1 MLHLLFA
8 AALFTPPA
16 GFHYLQRDPAMS
28 AQLRR
33 SGIEFIAEY
42 RLEVRQ
48 SIGSVLASRSIVITI
63 GKASNTY
70 GLDARGYAQAR
81 LALLTR
87 RSAIEVLENST
98 SLCGGQR
105 GLLLSIKKT
114 GSDERVSQLYAG
126 NDPVYVT
133 TLTYPDSVGDHG
145 ARHALMTLCPPST
158 VAHADPGP
166 PLPFKLPAGWN
177 RGSIK
182 AMGPVSPPL
191 VPIGLWLHLA
201 AHSAFLE
208 SLSLVR
214 GPALQA
220 DVTPEEESEAML
232 SYMKQ
237 NVAGFSLKDSHA
249 QSLCKGVDGWYASY
263 LLTSGAHEL
272 AVEQAFAYA
281 ADASYIMRYTRKS
294 GDPEDPN
301 ARKALDSLCPAVPVS
316 PSPIPS
322 PSASAVPT
330 ATP

>member
-8 AALFTPPA
+8 AALFTPPT
-16 GFHYLQRDPAMS
+16 GFHYLPRDPAMS
-28 AQLRR
+28 AQLKR
-33 SGIEFIAEY
+33 SGTEFIAEY

-70 GLDARGYAQAR
+70 GLDAGGYAQAR
-81 LALLTR
+81 IALLTR
-87 RSAIEVLENST
+87 RSAIDVLENSV

-105 GLLLSIKKT
+105 GLLLSIKKN

-126 NDPVYVT
+126 NDPVYVA
-133 TLTYPDSVGDHG
+133 TLTYPHSVDDHG
-145 ARHALMTLCPPST
+145 ARQALTTLCPPSAA
-158 VAHADPGP
+158 AHADPGP
-166 PLPFKLPAGWN
+166 PLPFTLPAGWSH
-177 RGSIK
+177 GSIS
-182 AMGPVSPPL
+182 AMGTVSPPL

-263 LLTSGAHEL
+263 QLPSRGHTI
-272 AVEQAFAYA
+272 AVEQVFAYTS
-281 ADASYIMRYTRKS
+281 DASYIMRYSRKS
-294 GDPEDPN
+294 GDPEDPS
-301 ARKALDSLCPAVPVS
+301 ARKALDSLCPALPAS
-316 PSPIPS
+316 PSPILSPS
-322 PSASAVPT
+322 PSAVPT